1 MSMRKI
7 NVKQLTAVKPII
19 KRGKKKFYFRY
30 YFPDLRRDKIRKFA
44 NTEEEAR
51 VLREQI
57 K

>member
-1 MSMRKI
+1 MRNI

-19 KRGKKKFYFRY
+19 NRRVKEVFTFRY

-44 NTEEEAR
+44 TAEEEAR

>member
-1 MSMRKI
+1 MRKI
-7 NVKQLTAVKPII
+7 NVKQLNAVKPII
-19 KRGKKKFYFRY
+19 NRRKKKFYFRY